1 MILPSALTDVIDWRR
16 NFGVKAVYKRYPV
29 RLVLAGSVFLL
40 SWCQFLAGT
49 PQSDRIVGRWISS
62 QGNVIVQVYK
72 DSLTYKG
79 RVEWFDDSDDATK
92 PMNGRKDVNNPDRNL
107 RHRNIIGLVVLQGLT
122 YNPKCKCWENGK
134 IYDVNTGKIW
144 SSTIRLANNDLL
156 NIRGF
161 WHFEFLGRTM
171 SFKRL

>member
-1 MILPSALTDVIDWRR
+1 M
-16 NFGVKAVYKRYPV
+16 
-29 RLVLAGSVFLL
+29 RLVLAGSIFLI
-40 SWCQFLAGT
+40 SWCQFLHT
-49 PQSDRIVGRWISS
+49 PETSDRIIGRWISA

-79 RVEWFDDSDDATK
+79 KVEWFDDSDDPTQ
-92 PMNGRKDVNNPDRNL
+92 PMSVRKDVHNPDRNL
-107 RHRNIIGLVVLQGLT
+107 RNRTIIGLPVLQGLT

-144 SSTIRLANNDLL
+144 SSTIRMENDDLL